1 MAAALLACS
10 PAYDWRSAG
19 AERGYTAVPPARPQA
34 ETRSLPLF
42 GQSIALTLT
51 SAETQGQLFAIG
63 DARLPPALAAPEQ
76 REAVLQA
83 FEDALLR
90 NLNAKLVRRAPV
102 PWRGTPAPE
111 AGREIEVLGQTAD
124 GERRAL
130 ARLLIRKDRF
140 YELIV
145 ISGAKS
151 PPADVIETFFEGFRL
166 AP

>member
-1 MAAALLACS
+1 MLF
-10 PAYDWRSAG
+10 RS
-19 AERGYTAVPPARPQA
+19 
-34 ETRSLPLF
+34 
-42 GQSIALTLT
+42 
-51 SAETQGQLFAIG
+51 
-63 DARLPPALAAPEQ
+63 LPPALAAPEQ
-76 REAVLQA
+76 HEAVLQA

-145 ISGAKS
+145 IGGAKS
-151 PPADVIETFFEGFRL
+151 PPADVIETFFDGFRL